1 MIRFLK
7 AFITKAWFL
16 LLVPVYFILHN
27 FFLYHNVVDFSKLKG
42 YILFWL
48 LLPLFTY
55 GALWLRY
62 RSKERTAAVW
72 SLVVLILFFFYSPII
87 KFFGTTKILFFLT
100 KISVILGLLFA
111 FILIIFIFAKR
122 FNFEKSRL
130 SGFIILLVS
139 ILLLY
144 EGGVYTYNKIRGTA
158 DHLQLLTS
166 AEEPQLPTTGMKE
179 KPDIFY
185 LIFDEQTSG
194 KEAISFLHYN
204 NAGLDSSLR
213 HLSFYVSD
221 SASSAYY
228 YTAVALAS
236 VFRGSPFKEKQNKK
250 AEMVGYQMA
259 LYNLA
264 QNQFVPYL
272 KENGYEII
280 NTAGYK
286 LYKNENVT
294 PDKIER
300 FGKFEQI
307 VLNQTFSE
315 RIQLQVMGIIND
327 RYPQIM
333 KNSPALK
340 TKIQRFQNKVEEN
353 CTQLINVAG
362 RKRTAPAFVYAH
374 FSLPHLPVYFD
385 STGKP
390 LTEDAYIDQNYKQT
404 THKAYITNLG
414 AARHFILKLA
424 NEIRE
429 KSKGNAV
436 IIIQADHGYRGSPK
450 YPVPDSI
457 KYSIFNAIYFPDKD
471 YRLLSNS
478 MYSVNIF
485 RILLN
490 KYAGAQLPLLA
501 PQKNKTQTLLSDEE

>member
-1 MIRFLK
+1 MTGFIK
-7 AFITKAWFL
+7 AFVTKAWFL

-27 FFLYHNVVDFSKLKG
+27 FFLYHHVVDFSKLKG
-42 YILFWL
+42 YVFFWL
-48 LLPLFTY
+48 LFPLLTY

-72 SLVVLILFFFYSPII
+72 SLVILILFFFYSPII

-100 KISVILGLLFA
+100 KISVILGLIIA
-111 FILIIFIFAKR
+111 FLLIIFIFAKR

-130 SGFIILLVS
+130 PGFIILLVS
-139 ILLLY
+139 VLLVY
-144 EGGVYTYNKIRGTA
+144 EGGVYAYHKINGTA

-166 AEEPQLPTTGMKE
+166 AEEPQLPTTAMKE

-185 LIFDEQTSG
+185 IIFDEQTSA
-194 KEAISFLHYN
+194 KEAASFLRYN
-204 NAGLDSSLR
+204 NSTLDLSLR
-213 HLSFYVSD
+213 NQSFFVSD

-264 QNQFVPYL
+264 QNQFIPYL

-286 LYKNENVT
+286 LYNDEKVT

-327 RYPQIM
+327 RYPQLM

-340 TKIQRFQNKVEEN
+340 TKLVRFQNKVGEN
-353 CTQLINVAG
+353 CNELLNAAA

-385 STGKP
+385 STGHS
-390 LTEDAYIDQNYKQT
+390 LTDDGYIEQNYKQN
-404 THKAYITNLG
+404 THQAYMTNLG

-424 NEIRE
+424 KGIQERSN
-429 KSKGNAV
+429 GNAV

-450 YPVPDSI
+450 HPVPDSI
-457 KYSIFNAIYFPDKD
+457 KYSIFNAVYFPDKD
-471 YRLLSNS
+471 YHLLSNS
-478 MYSVNIF
+478 LYSVNTF

-490 KYAGAQLPLLA
+490 KYAGAQLPLLV